1 MDRYLKEQQ
10 ERTLKKLSDA
20 IERYNE
26 KEEDVIEKFMK
37 GEPVENEMEIMDLD
51 DSQMVAY
58 LLMVRQRKMDL
69 VSSLLHTCKDLLNII
84 YERKLTPEETA
95 ILQSVYRGLYVCSDL
110 GSDEIE
116 K

>member
-1 MDRYLKEQQ
+1 MDKCLSEQQ
-10 ERTLKKLSDA
+10 KKTLKKLSNA
-20 IERYNE
+20 IDKYNE
-26 KEEDVIEKFMK
+26 KEEEVIEKFMN
-37 GEPVENEMEIMDLD
+37 GEPVGNEMEITDLD

-69 VSSLLHTCKDLLNII
+69 ISSLLHACKDLLNVV
-84 YERKLTPEETA
+84 YERKLTPDETA

-110 GSDEIE
+110 GSDDIE

>member
-1 MDRYLKEQQ
+1 MDRYLTEQQ
-10 ERTLKKLSDA
+10 EKTLKKLTTA
-20 IERYNE
+20 IENYNK
-26 KEEDVIEKFMK
+26 KEDEVIEKFMRN
-37 GEPVENEMEIMDLD
+37 EPVENEMEMMELD

-69 VSSLLHTCKDLLNII
+69 VSSLLRACRDLLNII

-95 ILQSVYRGLYVCSDL
+95 VLQSVYRGLYVCSDL

>member
-10 ERTLKKLSDA
+10 EKTLKKLTKA
-20 IERYNE
+20 IDNYNE
-26 KEEDVIEKFMK
+26 KEDEVIEKFMRN
-37 GEPVENEMEIMDLD
+37 EPVENEMEMMELD

-58 LLMVRQRKMDL
+58 LLMARQRKMDL
-69 VSSLLHTCKDLLNII
+69 VSSLLHACRDLLNII

-95 ILQSVYRGLYVCSDL
+95 VLQSVYRGLYVCSDL